1 MKMRACQF
9 DTSSQQYLNSSV
21 ITSLELCHLNG
32 YYGTLVAFIA

>member
-21 ITSLELCHLNG
+21 ITSLELCHFDG
-32 YYGTLVAFIA
+32 HYCTLIAFIA